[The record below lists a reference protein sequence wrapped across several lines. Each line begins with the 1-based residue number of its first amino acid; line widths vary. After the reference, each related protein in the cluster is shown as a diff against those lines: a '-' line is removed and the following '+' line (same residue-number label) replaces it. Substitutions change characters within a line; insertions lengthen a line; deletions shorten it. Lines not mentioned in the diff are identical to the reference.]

1 MTTRSQKRKAVAELV
16 SGDFETSITEN
27 FPPETLVASSSKIPR
42 IEPENLAEIKTSLR
56 KEIMSDLTKLP
67 AENQKEM
74 LKLIAP
80 LNKKQTVYMNAQDSD
95 SEPENV
101 SEARTSTP
109 VKIHTATNSKTT
121 PVNSRNMVTGVL
133 NDSTNQPTKR
143 LKEQRAPNE
152 QTKDRPST
160 SKILFAPQPQT
171 FPATNLLP
179 MPKALTASLPVFD
192 GKSEKFELFE
202 DLFRNIIKMYPH
214 LTEIQK
220 INYFHSL
227 LRGNALQAYC
237 NLDDTKK
244 DNLDEVITAFKRRF
258 GDFQSSAKARC
269 EWDALHFDPTKQK
282 LHEFLDALQKTAKE
296 AFGSEAQKF
305 IDKAIYAKMPDHVKK
320 ILNRA
325 YLDDKPYND
334 IVLHLEREMRL
345 NGLGAP
351 DETTLVPLN
360 TVDAAV
366 ADDKNEQQQRGYC
379 FHCGKYGHYK
389 AQCRRLRK
397 DRHYATKT
405 STTDTKPTDTAKPKC
420 DTCGK
425 MHKTENCWDGANAA
439 NDPRKRKREF
449 TIPTNKIDEQP
460 VPKTSSQAKN

>member
-56 KEIMSDLTKLP
+56 KEIMSDLTKIL

-101 SEARTSTP
+101 SVARTSTP

-143 LKEQRAPNE
+143 SKQQRASNE

-171 FPATNLLP
+171 FPSTNLLP

-192 GKSEKFELFE
+192 GKSEKFELLRTYSE
-202 DLFRNIIKMYPH
+202 ITSKCT
-214 LTEIQK
+214 LT
-220 INYFHSL
+220 
-227 LRGNALQAYC
+227 
-237 NLDDTKK
+237 
-244 DNLDEVITAFKRRF
+244 
-258 GDFQSSAKARC
+258 
-269 EWDALHFDPTKQK
+269 
-282 LHEFLDALQKTAKE
+282 
-296 AFGSEAQKF
+296 
-305 IDKAIYAKMPDHVKK
+305 
-320 ILNRA
+320 
-325 YLDDKPYND
+325 
-334 IVLHLEREMRL
+334 
-345 NGLGAP
+345 
-351 DETTLVPLN
+351 
-360 TVDAAV
+360 
-366 ADDKNEQQQRGYC
+366 
-379 FHCGKYGHYK
+379 
-389 AQCRRLRK
+389 
-397 DRHYATKT
+397 
-405 STTDTKPTDTAKPKC
+405 
-420 DTCGK
+420 
-425 MHKTENCWDGANAA
+425 
-439 NDPRKRKREF
+439 
-449 TIPTNKIDEQP
+449 
-460 VPKTSSQAKN
+460 